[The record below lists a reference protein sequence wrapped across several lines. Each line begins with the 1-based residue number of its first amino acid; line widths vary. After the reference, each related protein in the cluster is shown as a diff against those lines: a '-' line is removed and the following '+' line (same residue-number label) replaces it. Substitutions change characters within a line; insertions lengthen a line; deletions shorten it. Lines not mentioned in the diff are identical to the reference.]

1 MASGLVWKTL
11 EKHPE
16 GISLRGLMDECGP
29 ALGAWPL
36 TNQWLLMY
44 PLHGHMMLLEQQGRV
59 TRLASKQSVQW
70 RIIN

>member
-1 MASGLVWKTL
+1 
-11 EKHPE
+11 
-16 GISLRGLMDECGP
+16 
-29 ALGAWPL
+29 LGAWPL